1 MRSPSHHRAV
11 DGCSAMPVFRE
22 KSVTPDLYR
31 VRSFGDGFVA
41 VMPRPRAGDWLEDE
55 IAGLRRLGVS
65 AMASLLEP
73 DEARELGLESEVT
86 IARQQGL
93 SFRQFPIPDRS
104 TPVKLPAYARFIG
117 ELAEDVLAGAGLAIH
132 CRAGIGRSGL
142 TAAAT
147 LLALGEKHTAN
158 GKAGPFLGQLRL
170 AVTGQQ
176 VSPPLFES
184 VVALGRARVVQRLD
198 QILPLFAGE

>member
-1 MRSPSHHRAV
+1 MRSPSQHRAV

-73 DEARELGLESEVT
+73 DEARGLGLESEVT

-147 LLALGEKHTAN
+147 LVALGENPDQVFEQISAARGVQVPDTDAQRRWFEACWRHFAD
-158 GKAGPFLGQLRL
+158 LR
-170 AVTGQQ
+170 Q
-176 VSPPLFES
+176 
-184 VVALGRARVVQRLD
+184 
-198 QILPLFAGE
+198 